1 MNTLI
6 VIGIVGG
13 GALIMAAIAFFS
25 QRKTGVTYDTL

>member
-13 GALIMAAIAFFS
+13 GALVMAIIALVAKKQAQAQS
-25 QRKTGVTYDTL
+25 E

>member
-13 GALIMAAIAFFS
+13 GLILMAIIVHFIPEEKLKAK
-25 QRKTGVTYDTL
+25 Q